1 MSVMNKYIVF
11 SLLLLSFSARGKE
24 KDKDRETK
32 QEAKPKLVV
41 GLVVDQMRWDYLYRY
56 SERYGEGGFKRM
68 MTKGFNCQNTM
79 INYLPSFTAPGHAS
93 IYTGSVPALHGIAS
107 NDWYDNADQKAV
119 YCTEDAGVEGV
130 ACTGRAGQ
138 MSPRNLKVSTI
149 TDELRLAT
157 NFNSRVFGIS
167 IKDRGSILPAG
178 HLANGAYWYD
188 NAEGNFVS
196 SSYYGKELP
205 QWMTKFNEEKNA
217 KKYLEQGWETLYP
230 LNTYVQS
237 LQDNN
242 VYEGNLRTESSP
254 VFPHLKESK
263 ATDFY
268 LLRYLPQGNTIVFD
282 AGRACIEGEQLGMK
296 GYTDFLCM
304 SLSATDYAGHAF
316 TPNSIEVEDMYLRL
330 DKDLE
335 TFLVYLDTKLGK
347 DGYTIFL
354 TADHGGAHN
363 AQFMKDK
370 GIPAGNASE
379 TEVLKQLNEHL
390 KGQFWRDSI
399 VREVGNYQVYLNETL
414 IEKEI
419 LNREEIKK
427 TIAKWFKR
435 QDGVAYVVDME
446 LMEVTVLPEPL
457 RTMVVNGYN
466 ARRSG
471 CLQIITEPG
480 WYSGHATT
488 GTTHGSWNPYDAH
501 IPLLWYGY
509 GIAPGVSYR
518 TINMTDIAPTLAALL
533 HIQMPNACV
542 GQVITEI
549 VK

>member
-32 QEAKPKLVV
+32 QDAKPKLVV

-196 SSYYGKELP
+196 SSY
-205 QWMTKFNEEKNA
+205 
-217 KKYLEQGWETLYP
+217 
-230 LNTYVQS
+230 
-237 LQDNN
+237 
-242 VYEGNLRTESSP
+242 
-254 VFPHLKESK
+254 
-263 ATDFY
+263 
-268 LLRYLPQGNTIVFD
+268 
-282 AGRACIEGEQLGMK
+282 
-296 GYTDFLCM
+296 
-304 SLSATDYAGHAF
+304 
-316 TPNSIEVEDMYLRL
+316 
-330 DKDLE
+330 
-335 TFLVYLDTKLGK
+335 
-347 DGYTIFL
+347 
-354 TADHGGAHN
+354 
-363 AQFMKDK
+363 
-370 GIPAGNASE
+370 
-379 TEVLKQLNEHL
+379 
-390 KGQFWRDSI
+390 
-399 VREVGNYQVYLNETL
+399 
-414 IEKEI
+414 
-419 LNREEIKK
+419 
-427 TIAKWFKR
+427 
-435 QDGVAYVVDME
+435 
-446 LMEVTVLPEPL
+446 
-457 RTMVVNGYN
+457 
-466 ARRSG
+466 
-471 CLQIITEPG
+471 
-480 WYSGHATT
+480 
-488 GTTHGSWNPYDAH
+488 
-501 IPLLWYGY
+501 
-509 GIAPGVSYR
+509 
-518 TINMTDIAPTLAALL
+518 
-533 HIQMPNACV
+533 
-542 GQVITEI
+542 
-549 VK
+549 